1 MGGRGASSG
10 FYKLNGRG
18 NVYGDECE
26 SVMRPL
32 GNVKIVASRYGGSK
46 RAPRE
51 SMTPGRIYATVDRK
65 TGQLHSLSYI
75 GSDGK
80 RYKQVD
86 VEDHKG
92 MGPHAHD
99 GYDHRGDARKLSP
112 KERRTLAIVRG
123 YIRSRGGIG

>member
-1 MGGRGASSG
+1 MHIRYA
-10 FYKLNGRG
+10 KLVCDKCGKEVEVDPSIEHPFLLPAHAG
-18 NVYGDECE
+18 
-26 SVMRPL
+26 MIL
-32 GNVKIVASRYGGSK
+32 
-46 RAPRE
+46 
-51 SMTPGRIYATVDRK
+51 YATVDRK

-99 GYDHRGDARKLSP
+99 GYDHGGDARKLSP
-112 KERRTLAIVRG
+112 KERRTLATVRG
-123 YIRSRGGIG
+123 YIRLRGGIG